1 MPIFRD
7 LDGNFYDIPKEQL
20 RKYRV
25 EGDLPDSAK
34 QVGAEVDVQAPSR
47 QVPGPAYFWDAPQA
61 PAYFWDPRATPRP
74 SAYFWDPRVQ
84 QQGPR
89 PAAYFYDHP
98 GQPQYFWDRPA
109 PVRPEPVEA
118 PAAPAAEP
126 RAAAYAYAEAG
137 TPSEPAPIK
146 TKKTRSSKKSSR
158 AG

>member
-7 LDGNFYDIPKEQL
+7 LDGNFYDIPKEAL

-34 QVGAEVDVQAPSR
+34 QVGAEVDVQAGSR

-61 PAYFWDPRATPRP
+61 PGYFWDPRATPRP

-98 GQPQYFWDRPA
+98 APQYFWDRPT

-118 PAAPAAEP
+118 PSADVYTQAVE
-126 RAAAYAYAEAG
+126 AAAAQSQDK
-137 TPSEPAPIK
+137 PLK
-146 TKKTRSSKKSSR
+146 TKKTRSAKKSSR
-158 AG
+158 P

>member
-20 RKYRV
+20 RKYKV
-25 EGDLPDSAK
+25 EGELPDSAK
-34 QVGAEVDVQAPSR
+34 QVGAEVDLQAGQR
-47 QVPGPAYFWDAPQA
+47 PGPAYFWDRPQA
-61 PAYFWDPRATPRP
+61 PAYFWDPRP
-74 SAYFWDPRVQ
+74 SNYFWDPRVQ

-98 GQPQYFWDRPA
+98 GHSQYFWDRPA
-109 PVRPEPVEA
+109 PARPEPVEA
-118 PAAPAAEP
+118 PAPAADP
-126 RAAAYAYAEAG
+126 RAAAYSYAEAG